1 MRIAH
6 CLVILAATSPLAA
19 QSTVDTTGVGRL
31 LDQAMNRSQVM
42 QNLRHLS
49 DVIGPRLSGSPAM
62 RQANQWT
69 ASRFK
74 AYGLSAALEPYQFG
88 VTWERGTASLRITAP
103 FSRAITAHSWAWTA
117 GTNGKTVAGPVVLAD
132 LSTPESLA
140 VYRDKVKGAWVLPRA
155 PYPVWNPD
163 GPEMTAE
170 DSARLEEYRERRASI
185 TADTTPAAV
194 TARRQF
200 QVDLPYHLQAAG
212 ALGTLVDGSKEH
224 ALMTMSGSPNR
235 QSPLPNLVIS
245 HEDYALLAR
254 LIEAR
259 ITPRLEGR
267 VENRMGDKPV
277 QQWNTV
283 AEIKGSTRPGQVVVL
298 GAHLDSW
305 DLGTGVT
312 DNGTGSMVV
321 LEAARIIA
329 QSGLKPRRSIR
340 FILFSG
346 EEQGLLGSRAY
357 AEAHRKE
364 ADSIQAVLVLD
375 NGTGAITGQALQGRS
390 DLKQLW
396 QRLLA
401 PVAHLDADSVR
412 EATKS
417 GTDHLS
423 FLPYGVPGFNF
434 DQLRRGYDHTH
445 HSESDTYDKAVEGDL
460 KQAAA
465 VMAVTAW
472 ELANLPELLPRG
484 PKTPVPP
491 VPNKPSP
498 DLATKEQAVVSP
510 LRTLPPFPQGPEA
523 RGAAP

>member
-1 MRIAH
+1 MRLLLNLIAIA
-6 CLVILAATSPLAA
+6 LVTPLAA

-42 QNLRHLS
+42 RNLQHLS

-62 RQANQWT
+62 RRANEWT

-74 AYGLSAALEPYQFG
+74 AYGLTAALEPYQFG
-88 VTWERGTASLRITAP
+88 VAWERGTASLRLTAP
-103 FSRAITAHSWAWTA
+103 FQRAMTAHSWAWTA
-117 GTNGKTVAGPVVLAD
+117 GTNGKTIAGPVVLTD

-163 GPEMTAE
+163 GPEMTPE
-170 DSARLEEYRERRASI
+170 DSLRIDAYRKARQALV
-185 TADTTPAAV
+185 ADTSPPAV

-200 QVDLPYHLQAAG
+200 QIDLPYLLQAAG

-245 HEDYALLAR
+245 HEDYSLLAR
-254 LIEAR
+254 LIEGGDRPGASDR
-259 ITPRLEGR
+259 LTDRPRLEAR

-283 AEIKGSTRPGQVVVL
+283 AQIRGSTWPGQSVIL

-329 QSGLKPRRSIR
+329 QSGLKPKRSIR

-375 NGTGAITGQALQGRS
+375 NGTGAITGQALQGRNE
-390 DLKQLW
+390 LRGLW
-396 QRLLA
+396 ERLLA
-401 PVAHLDADSVR
+401 PVAKLDADSVR
-412 EATKS
+412 EADKM

-434 DQLRRGYDHTH
+434 DQLPRGYDHTH
-445 HSESDTYDKAVEGDL
+445 HSQTDTYDHAVEGDL

-465 VMAVTAW
+465 VMAITAW

-484 PKTPVPP
+484 PKSPVLP

-498 DLATKEQAVVSP
+498 GVAARAQAAT
-510 LRTLPPFPQGPEA
+510 R
-523 RGAAP
+523 